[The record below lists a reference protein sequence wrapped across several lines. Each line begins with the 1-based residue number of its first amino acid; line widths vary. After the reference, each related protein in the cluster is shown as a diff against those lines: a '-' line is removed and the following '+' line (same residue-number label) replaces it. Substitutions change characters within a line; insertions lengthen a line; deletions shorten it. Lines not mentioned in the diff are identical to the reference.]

1 MYQEDDITASVVVP
15 ADKLENVFFREE
27 RKSLKFSQNCEFRLF
42 QRPDDAI
49 YRGYDKMVSRIY
61 ICTHIHAHTHTHTH
75 THTHFVCGCVGA
87 RGCDQMVSR
96 HSAKSGLWSPI
107 LHTHRA
113 RALTFQSFWHT
124 QKKQTEWDM
133 SKPGNFISNF
143 EPLDRQK
150 VGEIVEDVIGFEQF
164 TEPMQERLSSFMDQ
178 SFPKHVVSSAHPRIV
193 DGTNAQ
199 KYSR

>member
-75 THTHFVCGCVGA
+75 THILCVG
-87 RGCDQMVSR
+87 V
-96 HSAKSGLWSPI
+96 W
-107 LHTHRA
+107 A
-113 RALTFQSFWHT
+113 RAAVTRWSADILQSQYSGVQFY
-124 QKKQTEWDM
+124 
-133 SKPGNFISNF
+133 I
-143 EPLDRQK
+143 R
-150 VGEIVEDVIGFEQF
+150 IG
-164 TEPMQERLSSFMDQ
+164 LG
-178 SFPKHVVSSAHPRIV
+178 H
-193 DGTNAQ
+193 
-199 KYSR
+199 